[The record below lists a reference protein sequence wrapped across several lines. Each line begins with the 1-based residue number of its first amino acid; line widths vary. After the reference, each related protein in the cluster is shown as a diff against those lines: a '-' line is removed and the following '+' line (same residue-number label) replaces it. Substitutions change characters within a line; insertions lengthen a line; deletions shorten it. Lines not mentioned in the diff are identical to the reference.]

1 MCVAGSSQSS
11 RRAAGGVE
19 MYYLVL
25 LIAISL
31 TSAILIEAF
40 TREINQLPL
49 YEAIKELAVLT
60 VAAMI
65 ISLAVLLWY
74 VLKSN

>member
-1 MCVAGSSQSS
+1 
-11 RRAAGGVE
+11 

>member
-40 TREINQLPL
+40 TWEINQLPL